1 MDRWWLG
8 LPVQCWCWRH
18 GHGSGWS
25 CDSWKGAEPLGSGDA
40 AVAKRMQ
47 KEPVEIWKILKWNEH
62 IEIQWNIMKYIYIID
77 MVSVKYIEIP
87 CKHNS
92 YWCNIQIPLR
102 NIWESSPL
110 PWLGQSFVCHKAPEG
125 AQGNKRSLGDGPL
138 WKFNFSTVKTT
149 YPLTISNQ
157 LQTWKNH
164 EPLHPTLW
172 PPRKRE
178 ETPPP
183 APASQTRERLIQDM
197 ALTWQG
203 GREFRKL
210 NGWMVKDLADFCTRI
225 HQRTCVHLQ
234 MHWARSMP
242 LIKRQFDLGF
252 PDLPQVF
259 RLKVA
264 HSTYCRHGFACFCVT
279 QDVFKHFDKNGDQL
293 LSAPEM
299 LSFVTCRCGSIGGF
313 WASGDHDKML
323 RLWNNYGSGKPSH
336 RLSAIISHLPGMTE
350 TWKAVP
356 GELCG
361 IWR

>member
-1 MDRWWLG
+1 
-8 LPVQCWCWRH
+8 
-18 GHGSGWS
+18 
-25 CDSWKGAEPLGSGDA
+25 
-40 AVAKRMQ
+40 MQ
-47 KEPVEIWKILKWNEH
+47 TQLILKYMEFH
-62 IEIQWNIMKYIYIID
+62 CE
-77 MVSVKYIEIP
+77 
-87 CKHNS
+87 
-92 YWCNIQIPLR
+92 

-110 PWLGQSFVCHKAPEG
+110 PWLGQAWALS
-125 AQGNKRSLGDGPL
+125 QGSRRCSRKQEVAWRWPL
-138 WKFNFSTVKTT
+138 ERKFNFSTVKTDNLPS
-149 YPLTISNQ
+149 PLTISTYRPGTTNYIEQ
-157 LQTWKNH
+157 LY
-164 EPLHPTLW
+164 PTLW

-210 NGWMVKDLADFCTRI
+210 NGWVVKELDDLCQN
-225 HQRTCVHLQ
+225 QRTYVHLQ

-242 LIKRQFDLGF
+242 LINDNLI
-252 PDLPQVF
+252 LASLTF
-259 RLKVA
+259 RFSGWRWA
-264 HSTYCRHGFACFCVT
+264 HSTYCRHA

-299 LSFVTCRCGSIGGF
+299 LSFVTCRCGWIGGF